1 MTYKP
6 IAHEGERGN
15 WIYGNDKQQGDLHG
29 YNISPSNNLNN
40 VVYSTTKRSKSTPN
54 SYPISVRITHKSN
67 QGKLEIPLI
76 TIDGPM
82 LNHRSAMSRYEQFGS
97 TNHNNHSEEV
107 FWAARTRK
115 LKKRCPQERI
125 T

>member
-29 YNISPSNNLNN
+29 YDISPSNNLNN
-40 VVYSTTKRSKSTPN
+40 VVYSTKRSKSTPKVTLFL
-54 SYPISVRITHKSN
+54 SELPIKAIK
-67 QGKLEIPLI
+67 GMLEIPLI

-97 TNHNNHSEEV
+97 TNKNNHSEEV